1 MDEDQNKIQSK
12 QADDNSAD
20 IQKLADDYLNNWKRE
35 RADFINYKAGE
46 ARRVEETV
54 KYANEGIAIEVIE
67 VLDGLEIAMKQVPE
81 EIKKKHPDWLEG
93 ITSAISKFQKVLNN
107 YDIRR
112 INTEGEKFN
121 PGFHEALE
129 THSADSTGSLQ
140 AGPFDRLRAGS
151 GQVEPDGEKIEEV
164 RAGYMLGDKVF
175 RPARVKIVK

>member
-1 MDEDQNKIQSK
+1 MDEDQNKIQNK
-12 QADDNSAD
+12 QADDNSVD

-35 RADFINYKAGE
+35 RADFINYKTGE
-46 ARRVEETV
+46 ARRVEEMV

-93 ITSAISKFQKVLNN
+93 ITTAIGKFQKVLNN

-112 INTEGEKFN
+112 INTKDEKFN

-129 THSADSTGSLQ
+129 
-140 AGPFDRLRAGS
+140 
-151 GQVEPDGEKIEEV
+151 VEPGGEKIEEV